1 MIKIN
6 HKFKATVWNKTHENI
21 FFPLTKSHITMLIYN
36 SGGVVFSD
44 TDKTV
49 ISDNMLS
56 CFILTSAALQQ

>member
-1 MIKIN
+1 
-6 HKFKATVWNKTHENI
+6 
-21 FFPLTKSHITMLIYN
+21 MLICN

-56 CFILTSAALQQ
+56 CCILTLAALQQ